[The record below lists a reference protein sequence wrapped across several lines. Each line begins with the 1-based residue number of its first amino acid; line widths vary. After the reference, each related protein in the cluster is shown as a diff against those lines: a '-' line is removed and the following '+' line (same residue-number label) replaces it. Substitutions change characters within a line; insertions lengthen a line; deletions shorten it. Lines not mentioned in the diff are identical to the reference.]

1 MALTAYGV
9 NANEAVKLWSKR
21 LFIEV
26 LKFSNF
32 AAYMGVTTDD
42 MLVVQEE
49 TSKGPGDRVRVILAR
64 LLTGAGVAG
73 DTTLEGNEEQLST
86 FTQDL
91 LIDQLRHGVRSAG
104 QMSEQR
110 IPFSIREQAMARLA
124 DWWTDRLDVCIANQ
138 LCGNTGQGDLRY
150 TGNNA
155 ALAPSTATNNNR
167 IIFPDSTNTT
177 ETLVQT
183 NKVTHQLTH
192 IDRALSAAKTAA
204 PFMRPLKTSRGN
216 VFVYFMH
223 PNTSRDLQTNA
234 TQGQVAWYPMA
245 IAAMTGGKIEG
256 NPLGLTPG
264 GGDIFSRALGVYK
277 NCVLTEN
284 YRIPTT
290 PSQTVD
296 AAGGLS
302 YRNVL
307 CAAQAGIVAFGQRY
321 GNRRMS
327 WKEKLFDY
335 DNQLGVKA
343 GIIFGITKAQFNG
356 IDYGTIVLPVYAQQ
370 L

>member
-1 MALTAYGV
+1 MALSAYGV

-26 LKFSNF
+26 LKYTNF
-32 AAYMGVTTDD
+32 ADYMGTSTDD
-42 MLVVQEE
+42 LLVIQEE
-49 TSKGPGDRVRVILAR
+49 TSKQAGDRVRVILR
-64 LLTGAGVAG
+64 KLLTGNGVAG

-91 LIDQLRHGVRSAG
+91 LIDQLRHGVRSGG

-110 IPFSIREQAMARLA
+110 IPFSIREEAMRALA
-124 DWWTDRLDVCIANQ
+124 DWWSDRLDFCIANQ
-138 LCGNTGQGDLRY
+138 LCGNTAQGDTRF
-150 TGNNA
+150 TGNNST
-155 ALAPSTATNNNR
+155 LAPTTATANNR
-167 IIFPDSTNTT
+167 IIYPDSTNTT
-177 ETLVQT
+177 ETLVNT
-183 NKVTHQLTH
+183 NQVTLQLTH
-192 IDRALSAAKTAA
+192 LDRALSAAKTAA
-204 PFMRPLKTSRGN
+204 PFMRPLKTGRGS
-216 VFVYFMH
+216 VYVYFMH
-223 PNTSRDLQTNA
+223 PNTARDLMTNA
-234 TQGQVAWYPMA
+234 TQGQVTWYQMA
-245 IAAMTGGKIEG
+245 ISAMTGGKIDN
-256 NPLGLTPG
+256 NPLYKTPG

-284 YRIPTT
+284 YRIPLA
-290 PSQTVD
+290 PSQAST
-296 AAGGLS
+296 

-356 IDYGTIVLPVYAQQ
+356 IDYGTIVTPAYAAQ